1 MSDGGM
7 GFPGTMAILGACF
20 VACALLLIGLPPL
33 SGFVAKLALL
43 AALFAPAGE
52 GAAAGISAANWAF
65 IVLLLLSGVATLMT
79 LSRVGIRAFWA
90 PVDAVAPRVLAVEV
104 APVAALL
111 LLTLVLAVKGG
122 TVMRYMEETAHS
134 VMTPSSYI
142 EDVLSAPRVPPA
154 KARLQ

>member
-1 MSDGGM
+1 M
-7 GFPGTMAILGACF
+7 GFPGTLALLGACF
-20 VACALLLIGLPPL
+20 TACALLLIGLPPL

-52 GAAAGISAANWAF
+52 GAAASLPAANWAF

-90 PVDAVAPRVLAVEV
+90 PVDAVAPRVRAVEV

-122 TVMRYMEETAHS
+122 TVMHYMEETARS
-134 VMTPSSYI
+134 VLTPAFYV
-142 EDVLSAPRVPPA
+142 EEVLSAPRVPPA
-154 KARLQ
+154 KAGLQ